1 MYRTFEVVATYTSN
15 KEIKVYEDGR
25 RTADVTVCDS
35 DVDGACKILEA
46 LGYQLLYRAR

>member
-1 MYRTFEVVATYTSN
+1 MYKSFEVVATYTSN
-15 KEIKVYEDGR
+15 KEIKVYECGR
-25 RTADVTVCDS
+25 RVADVILGNE

>member
-1 MYRTFEVVATYTSN
+1 MCKSFEVVATYTSN
-15 KEIKVYEDGR
+15 KEIKVYECGR
-25 RTADVTVCDS
+25 RIADVIVCNE